1 MSVTFTTPT
10 VITTV
15 KTLILYNPTRMDQV
29 FGAGSVAAADLT
41 NQINRWQDATEVH
54 GEVVNLDSYPAITQ
68 AYQVWDGQP
77 GNPQAANFVARTIKS
92 LLYSLAPA
100 YPNAQYI
107 VIVGG
112 DNVIPQRRLV
122 DLTLVANERKYAA
135 KADNAL
141 LTAAFQNRYYLSDDY
156 YAATLPYGI
165 AGRELYVPQYGLGRL
180 IESPDEIVAMID
192 AFPAQATISP
202 KTRWL
207 RATTFS
213 STRPTRSRQPWANK
227 GSVVRIDDPG
237 Q

>member
-1 MSVTFTTPT
+1 M
-10 VITTV
+10 
-15 KTLILYNPTRMDQV
+15 
-29 FGAGSVAAADLT
+29 
-41 NQINRWQDATEVH
+41 
-54 GEVVNLDSYPAITQ
+54 
-68 AYQVWDGQP
+68 
-77 GNPQAANFVARTIKS
+77 
-92 LLYSLAPA
+92 LYSLAPA
-100 YPNAQYI
+100 YPNAKYI

-165 AGRELYVPQYGLGRL
+165 AGREMYVPQYGLGRL

-192 AFPAQATISP
+192 AYTQQPTISP
-202 KTRWL
+202 HKRAGYRL
-207 RATTFS
+207 RLPH
-213 STRPTRSRQPWANK
+213 RRGQRDQCNLGPTGDQWSEF
-227 GSVVRIDDPG
+227 DDSG